1 MRALENTSFS
11 KLRLAP
17 RLESPF
23 ASRAL
28 YATLAAR
35 RTRRVNREVAR
46 YDGAWSR
53 THPTT
58 HRLPDIPS
66 AEKGWFR
73 HDDAE
78 ATAACPCGRQKKKK
92 SANDPLAQATGTESP
107 RVGNAPGGRLLV
119 TGDTLLGRVPACEGR
134 ERTLW
139 ISNVGAC
146 NVAVSSVAFRHPRR
160 QWSLLNNPFPSN
172 IAPGSNLLV
181 VQYYA
186 TEEYARS
193 CDLVTTSDDP
203 TGPIRTVELIAST
216 VWLDCCRHCCHA
228 CSEEDL

>member
-1 MRALENTSFS
+1 MRALKNTSFR

-28 YATLAAR
+28 QATLAAR

-66 AEKGWFR
+66 AEKGLIR

-92 SANDPLAQATGTESP
+92 SANDPLAQATGTETFSC
-107 RVGNAPGGRLLV
+107 V
-119 TGDTLLGRVPACEGR
+119 E
-134 ERTLW
+134 
-139 ISNVGAC
+139 
-146 NVAVSSVAFRHPRR
+146 SVAQDGRKAPDSPVDEPGVCAWFRNN
-160 QWSLLNNPFPSN
+160 SLY
-172 IAPGSNLLV
+172 LV
-181 VQYYA
+181 YSL
-186 TEEYARS
+186 RHGP
-193 CDLVTTSDDP
+193 L
-203 TGPIRTVELIAST
+203 TGEA
-216 VWLDCCRHCCHA
+216 A
-228 CSEEDL
+228 